1 MTRLQALFGAIVL
14 TQAVH
19 SLEEY
24 RGRLWESFPPA
35 RFVSGMVSPDPEQ
48 GFLMLNLLL
57 VVFGLWCFLWPVLR
71 EWPSAVP
78 LAWLWVVIEFI
89 NGVGHPIWSLRQGG
103 YTPGVATAPLL
114 LVLALALGRQL
125 RPGQRDAGRR
135 IRMIAPER
143 WFLACFV
150 ILFLVFF
157 LLLVIQPT
165 SVGRGGR

>member
-1 MTRLQALFGAIVL
+1 MTPVQATFGAIVL
-14 TQAVH
+14 LQAVH

-35 RFVSGMVSPDPEQ
+35 RFLSGLVSPDLEQ

-57 VVFGLWCFLWPVLR
+57 IVFGLWCFLWPVLR
-71 EWPSAVP
+71 EWPSAGP
-78 LAWLWVVIEFI
+78 LAWLWVVLEVI
-89 NGVGHPIWSLRQGG
+89 NGVSHPLWSLRQQA

-114 LVLALALGRQL
+114 LALALFLGRQL
-125 RPGQRDAGRR
+125 GRGEQAGRR
-135 IRMIAPER
+135 IRGISSER
-143 WFLACFV
+143 WFLAGFV

-157 LLLVIQPT
+157 VLLIVQPT